1 MLVVLIGDNTWKGV
15 QGAPGVLARLLVMW
29 VFTP

>member
-1 MLVVLIGDNTWKGV
+1 MIVFIGDSDWKGV
-15 QGAPGVLARLLVMW
+15 QGAPGVLVRMLVMW